1 MKGRIIVSTLL
12 ALLLFVSLPMSALAA
27 TWDIGNGDI
36 IVNAGSGGQTVTQG
50 GGAAVEDNAPV
61 IKGSSTENTVT
72 INAEKDQTAN
82 VTLSGANIDVSSA
95 GKAAVSTTG
104 EGNVNIELNG
114 SNALK
119 SGHSHAGLEKNNDGN
134 LTIQDKDKD
143 GSLNAKGGQDGAG
156 IGGGSSG
163 AGSDITITGGKV
175 TARGGNYGAGIG
187 GGAYGNGSDITV
199 TGGEVTANSGNY
211 GAGIGGGGW
220 GNGNNISISGGKVTA
235 TGGTFAAGIGGG
247 MHRDG
252 NDITISGGEVS
263 AAGGRCGAGIGGGLD
278 ARGSGDVTVSGDAK
292 LKVRGG
298 KTGDDGQGAGI
309 GNGGVRDQNG
319 PVNGTEVEPDIC
331 ALNPSGKIEYYAPGS
346 VMTGT
351 PSKTVTNPTGDH
363 AWDSGRVTKPATC
376 TEKGVKTYTCTRHS
390 SHTKNEEIPALNH
403 SFDGQ
408 AYVSDNN
415 ATCGQDG
422 TKTIRCVRYGTGGCT
437 ETDTVTDTGSKLG
450 HFFEVEDY
458 VSNNDATCEQDG
470 TKTAKCV
477 RYGTGGCTETDTVTD
492 TGSKLGHLFED
503 YVSNN
508 DATCEQ
514 DGTKTAR
521 CVRYGTGGCMATDTV
536 TDTDSKLGH
545 LFEDY
550 VSNNDATYAHDGTKT
565 AKCVRYDQCG
575 ETHTMPDEGSRL
587 IAPPLYRVTDKDG
600 RDIAY
605 TAEQKGGVLT
615 VTVDEDLAILTGR
628 LSGIR
633 TLKAQGVEKIVFVT
647 KGATSAF
654 LLSDLLDK
662 GEGGEAYR
670 LTHNGKAVT
679 FTLGESMADVSAILI
694 KP

>member
-1 MKGRIIVSTLL
+1 MKMRRLISAII
-12 ALLLFVSLPMSALAA
+12 ALLLVVNLSVTAFAA
-27 TWDIGNGDI
+27 EWYLEDGDI
-36 IVNAGSGGQTVTQG
+36 TVSAGENGQTVSQG

-82 VTLSGANIDVSSA
+82 VTIEDVNIDMSVA

-143 GSLNAKGGQDGAG
+143 GSLNANGGQDGAG
-156 IGGGSSG
+156 IGGGVYG
-163 AGSDITITGGKV
+163 NGSDITITGGKV

-199 TGGEVTANSGNY
+199 TGGEVTANSGNH

-220 GNGNNISISGGKVTA
+220 GNGNNITISGGKVTA
-235 TGGTFAAGIGGG
+235 TGGMFAAGIGGG

-278 ARGSGDVTVSGDAK
+278 ARSSGDITVSGDAK

-351 PSKTVTNPTGDH
+351 PSKTITNPTGDH

-376 TEKGVKTYTCTRHS
+376 TEKGIKTYTCTRHS

-408 AYVSDNN
+408 EYVSDNN

-422 TKTIRCVRYGTGGCT
+422 TKTIRCVRYGRGGCT
-437 ETDTVTDTGSKLG
+437 EKDTVVDTGSMLG
-450 HFFEVEDY
+450 HSFDEEAY
-458 VSNNDATCEQDG
+458 VSDNNATCEQDG

-477 RYGTGGCTETDTVTD
+477 RYGTGGCTETNTVTD
-492 TGSKLGHLFED
+492 TDSKLGHFFED
-503 YVSNN
+503 YVSDNN
-508 DATCEQ
+508 ATCEQ
-514 DGTKTAR
+514 DGTKTAK
-521 CVRYGTGGCMATDTV
+521 CVRYGEGGCMATDTV

-550 VSNNDATYAHDGTKT
+550 ISNNDATYARDGTKT

-575 ETHTMPDEGSRL
+575 ETHTVPDEGSRL
-587 IAPPLYRVTDKDG
+587 IAPLYRVTDRDG

-605 TAEQKGGVLT
+605 TAEQTGGVLT
-615 VTVDEDLAILTGR
+615 VTVDEDFAILTGK
-628 LSGIR
+628 LSGLR
-633 TLKAQGVEKIVFVT
+633 TLKSQGVEKIVFVT
-647 KGATSAF
+647 KGAASAF
-654 LLSDLLDK
+654 LLSDLLSK
-662 GEGGEAYR
+662 GESGEAYR
-670 LTHNGKAVT
+670 LTHDTKVVT
-679 FTLGESMADVSAILI
+679 FTLGESTADVSAILT

>member
-1 MKGRIIVSTLL
+1 MKKKRIVSTLL
-12 ALLLFVSLPMSALAA
+12 ALLLFAGLPVSAHAA
-27 TWDIGNGDI
+27 TWDIGKVDI
-36 IVNAGSGGQTVTQG
+36 TVNAESGGQTVTQG

-61 IKGSSTENTVT
+61 IKGSSKENNVT

-331 ALNPSGKIEYYAPGS
+331 GLNPGGKIEYYEPGS
-346 VMTGT
+346 GMTGT
-351 PSKTVTNPTGDH
+351 PSKTITNPTGDYV
-363 AWDSGRVTKPATC
+363 WDSGTVTTPATC
-376 TEKGVKTYTCTRHS
+376 TGKGVRTYTCTSS
-390 SHTKNEEIPALNH
+390 SHTKTEDIPALNH
-403 SFDGQ
+403 SFAGQ
-408 AYVSDNN
+408 EYVSDNN
-415 ATCGQDG
+415 
-422 TKTIRCVRYGTGGCT
+422 
-437 ETDTVTDTGSKLG
+437 
-450 HFFEVEDY
+450 
-458 VSNNDATCEQDG
+458 ATCEQDG

-492 TGSKLGHLFED
+492 TGSKLGHFFEVED

-587 IAPPLYRVTDKDG
+587 IAPPLYRVTDRDG
-600 RDIAY
+600 RDIAC

-615 VTVDEDLAILTGR
+615 VTVDADFAVLTGR
-628 LSGIR
+628 LSGMTALR
-633 TLKAQGVEKIVFVT
+633 AQGVEKIIFVT
-647 KGATSAF
+647 NGAKTAVK
-654 LLSDLLDK
+654 LSTIISKLTAN
-662 GEGGEAYR
+662 GVFR
-670 LTHNGKAVT
+670 LTHDGKAAT
-679 FTLGESMADVSAILI
+679 FTLG
-694 KP
+694 

>member
-1 MKGRIIVSTLL
+1 MKGKKIISTLL
-12 ALLLFVSLPMSALAA
+12 ALLLLASLPVSALAA
-27 TWDIGNGDI
+27 EWDIGNGDI
-36 IVNAGSGGQTVTQG
+36 TVNAGSGGQTVRQG
-50 GGAAVEDNAPV
+50 GGAAVPDSAPV
-61 IKGSSTENTVT
+61 ITGTSKENNVT

-82 VTLSGANIDVSSA
+82 VTLSGVNIDVSGA

-220 GNGNNISISGGKVTA
+220 GNGNNITISGGKVTA
-235 TGGTFAAGIGGG
+235 TGGMFAAGIGGG

-278 ARGSGDVTVSGDAK
+278 ARSSGDVTVSGDAK

-298 KTGDDGQGAGI
+298 KADSDGQGAPI

-319 PVNGTEVEPDIC
+319 PVNGKEVEPDIC
-331 ALNPSGKIEYYAPGS
+331 ALNPSGKIEYYEPGS

-351 PSKTVTNPTGDH
+351 PSETITNPTGDH

-376 TEKGVKTYTCTRHS
+376 TEKGIKTYTCTRHS
-390 SHTKNEEIPALNH
+390 SHTKNEDIPALNH
-403 SFDGQ
+403 SFAGQ
-408 AYVSDNN
+408 EYVSDNN

-470 TKTAKCV
+470 TKTAK
-477 RYGTGGCTETDTVTD
+477 
-492 TGSKLGHLFED
+492 
-503 YVSNN
+503 
-508 DATCEQ
+508 
-514 DGTKTAR
+514 

>member
-50 GGAAVEDNAPV
+50 SQVDVPDSAPV
-61 IKGSSTENTVT
+61 ITGSSTGNTVT

-82 VTLSGANIDVSSA
+82 VTLSGVNIDVSVA

-220 GNGNNISISGGKVTA
+220 GNGNNITISGGKVTA
-235 TGGTFAAGIGGG
+235 TGGMFAAGIGGG

-263 AAGGRCGAGIGGGLD
+263 AAGGKCGAGIGGGLD
-278 ARGSGDVTVSGDAK
+278 ARDSGDVTVSGDAK

-298 KTGDDGQGAGI
+298 KADSDGQGAPI

-351 PSKTVTNPTGDH
+351 PSETITNPTGDH

-376 TEKGVKTYTCTRHS
+376 TEKGIKTYTCTRHS
-390 SHTKNEEIPALNH
+390 SHTKTEDIPALSH

-408 AYVSDNN
+408 EYVSDNN

-422 TKTIRCVRYGTGGCT
+422 TKTIRCVRYGRGGCT
-437 ETDTVTDTGSKLG
+437 EKDTVVDTGSMLA
-450 HFFEVEDY
+450 HSFDEEAY
-458 VSNNDATCEQDG
+458 VSDNNATCEQDG

-477 RYGTGGCTETDTVTD
+477 RYGTGGCT
-492 TGSKLGHLFED
+492 
-503 YVSNN
+503 
-508 DATCEQ
+508 
-514 DGTKTAR
+514 
-521 CVRYGTGGCMATDTV
+521 ATDTV

-550 VSNNDATYAHDGTKT
+550 ISNNDATYARDGTKT

-575 ETHTMPDEGSRL
+575 ETHTVPDEGSRL
-587 IAPPLYRVTDKDG
+587 KLPLYRVTDRDG

-605 TAEQKGGVLT
+605 TAEQTGGVLT
-615 VTVDEDLAILTGR
+615 VTVDEDFAILTGK
-628 LSGIR
+628 LSGLR
-633 TLKAQGVEKIVFVT
+633 TLRSQGVEKIMFVT
-647 KGATSAF
+647 KGAASAF
-654 LLSDLLDK
+654 LLSDLLSK
-662 GEGGEAYR
+662 GESGEAYR
-670 LTHNGKAVT
+670 LTHDAKAVT
-679 FTLGESMADVSAILI
+679 FTLGEKMTDMSAILAE
-694 KP
+694 P

>member
-1 MKGRIIVSTLL
+1 MKGKKIVSTLL
-12 ALLLFVSLPMSALAA
+12 ALLLLASLPVSALAA
-27 TWDIGNGDI
+27 EWDIGKGDI
-36 IVNAGSGGQTVTQG
+36 TVNAGSGGQTVTQG
-50 GGAAVEDNAPV
+50 GGAAIPDSAPV
-61 IKGSSTENTVT
+61 ITGTSKENNVT
-72 INAEKDQTAN
+72 INADSGQTAS
-82 VTLSGANIDVSSA
+82 VTLSGVNIDVRDK

-104 EGNVNIELNG
+104 EGNVSIELNG
-114 SNALK
+114 GSTLR
-119 SGHSHAGLEKNNDGN
+119 SGYEHAGLEKNNGGK
-134 LTIQDKDKD
+134 LTIADKDKN
-143 GSLNAKGGQDGAG
+143 GKLTAWGGQQGAG
-156 IGGGSSG
+156 IGGGSGKDGSNIFITG
-163 AGSDITITGGKV
+163 GGSRGTGSDIKI
-175 TARGGNYGAGIG
+175 
-187 GGAYGNGSDITV
+187 
-199 TGGEVTANSGNY
+199 TGGEVNA
-211 GAGIGGGGW
+211 
-220 GNGNNISISGGKVTA
+220 SGGV
-235 TGGTFAAGIGGG
+235 
-247 MHRDG
+247 
-252 NDITISGGEVS
+252 N
-263 AAGGRCGAGIGGGLD
+263 GAGIGGGLRSKGND
-278 ARGSGDVTVSGDAK
+278 ITVSGDTK

-298 KTGDDGQGAGI
+298 VEDDIDGAGAGI
-309 GNGGVRDQNG
+309 GDGGSNADGSRIPG
-319 PVNGTEVEPDIC
+319 AEVEPDIC

-346 VMTGT
+346 SMSGT
-351 PSKTVTNPTGDH
+351 PNKTVTNPTGDFV
-363 AWDSGRVTKPATC
+363 WDSGTVTTPATC
-376 TEKGVKTYTCTRHS
+376 TGKGVRTYTCTSS
-390 SHTKNEEIPALNH
+390 SHTKTEDIPALNH
-403 SFDGQ
+403 SFAGQ
-408 AYVSDNN
+408 EYVSDNN
-415 ATCGQDG
+415 
-422 TKTIRCVRYGTGGCT
+422 
-437 ETDTVTDTGSKLG
+437 
-450 HFFEVEDY
+450 
-458 VSNNDATCEQDG
+458 ATCEQDG
-470 TKTAKCV
+470 TKTAKCA

>member
-1 MKGRIIVSTLL
+1 MKKKKIVSTLL
-12 ALLLFVSLPMSALAA
+12 ALLLLASLPVSAHAA
-27 TWDIGNGDI
+27 TWDIGKGDI
-36 IVNAGSGGQTVTQG
+36 TVNAESGGQTVRQG
-50 GGAAVEDNAPV
+50 GGAAVPDSAPV
-61 IKGSSTENTVT
+61 ITGTSKENNVT
-72 INAEKDQTAN
+72 INAEKDQTAS
-82 VTLSGANIDVSSA
+82 VTLSGVNIDVRDK

-104 EGNVNIELNG
+104 EGNVSIELNG
-114 SNALK
+114 GSTLR
-119 SGHSHAGLEKNNDGN
+119 SGYEHAGLEKNNGGS
-134 LTIQDKDKD
+134 LTIADEDKNGK
-143 GSLNAKGGQDGAG
+143 LTAWGGQQGAG
-156 IGGGSSG
+156 IGGGSG
-163 AGSDITITGGKV
+163 KDGSNIFITGGGV
-175 TARGGNYGAGIG
+175 NAIGGLAASGIGGGLGGNGSNITISGGKVGATNGLNGAGIG
-187 GGAYGNGSDITV
+187 GGQHGSGSNITISGGEVNASGGKSGAGIGGGLGGNGSDIIIS
-199 TGGEVTANSGNY
+199 GGEVSASGGKNGAGIGGGVDGKGEGITVSGNAQLKVRGGSVHGDY
-211 GAGIGGGGW
+211 GTGAGIGGGG
-220 GNGNNISISGGKVTA
+220 SY
-235 TGGTFAAGIGGG
+235 GT
-247 MHRDG
+247 DG
-252 NDITISGGEVS
+252 
-263 AAGGRCGAGIGGGLD
+263 A
-278 ARGSGDVTVSGDAK
+278 
-292 LKVRGG
+292 
-298 KTGDDGQGAGI
+298 
-309 GNGGVRDQNG
+309 
-319 PVNGTEVEPDIC
+319 EVEPDIC
-331 ALNPSGKIEYYAPGS
+331 ALKPGGKIEYYEPGS
-346 VMTGT
+346 GMTGT
-351 PSKTVTNPTGDH
+351 PSKTITNPTGDYV
-363 AWDSGRVTKPATC
+363 WDSGTVTTPATC
-376 TEKGVKTYTCTRHS
+376 TGKGVRTYTCTSS
-390 SHTKNEEIPALNH
+390 SHTKTEDIPALNH
-403 SFDGQ
+403 SLDGQ
-408 AYVSDNN
+408 
-415 ATCGQDG
+415 
-422 TKTIRCVRYGTGGCT
+422 
-437 ETDTVTDTGSKLG
+437 E
-450 HFFEVEDY
+450 Y

-503 YVSNN
+503 YASDNN
-508 DATCEQ
+508 ATCEQDGTKTAKCVRYGTGGCMETDTVTDTDSKLGHLFEDYASDNNATCEQ

>member
-1 MKGRIIVSTLL
+1 MKGKKIVSTLL
-12 ALLLFVSLPMSALAA
+12 ALLLLASLPVSALAA
-27 TWDIGNGDI
+27 EWDISKGDI
-36 IVNAGSGGQTVTQG
+36 TVNAGSGGQTVTQG
-50 GGAAVEDNAPV
+50 SQVNVSDNAPV
-61 IKGSSTENTVT
+61 IKGSSKENTVT
-72 INAEKDQTAN
+72 INAEKDQTAS
-82 VTLSGANIDVSSA
+82 VTLSGASIDVHDKR
-95 GKAAVSTTG
+95 KAAVSTTG
-104 EGNVNIELNG
+104 EGNVSIELNG
-114 SNALK
+114 ESTLR
-119 SGHSHAGLEKNNDGN
+119 GGYEHAGLEKNNGGS
-134 LTIQDKDKD
+134 LTIADEDKNGKLTAW
-143 GSLNAKGGQDGAG
+143 GEQQGAG
-156 IGGGSSG
+156 IGGGSG
-163 AGSDITITGGKV
+163 KDGSNIFITGGRV
-175 TARGGNYGAGIG
+175 NAIGGLAAAGIGGGLGGNGSNITISGGKVGATNGLNGAGIG
-187 GGAYGNGSDITV
+187 GGQHGS
-199 TGGEVTANSGNY
+199 GSN
-211 GAGIGGGGW
+211 
-220 GNGNNISISGGKVTA
+220 
-235 TGGTFAAGIGGG
+235 
-247 MHRDG
+247 
-252 NDITISGGEVS
+252 ITISGGEVS
-263 AAGGRCGAGIGGGLD
+263 ASGGKCGAGIGGGLD
-278 ARGSGDVTVSGDAK
+278 GNGSDIIISGGEVSASGGKNGAGIGGGVDGKGEGITVSGNAQ

-298 KTGDDGQGAGI
+298 SVHGDYGTGAGI
-309 GNGGVRDQNG
+309 GGGG
-319 PVNGTEVEPDIC
+319 SYGTDGAEVEPDIC
-331 ALNPSGKIEYYAPGS
+331 ALKPGGKIEYYEPGS
-346 VMTGT
+346 GMTGT
-351 PSKTVTNPTGDH
+351 PSKTITNPTGDYV
-363 AWDSGRVTKPATC
+363 WDSGTVTTPATC
-376 TEKGVKTYTCTRHS
+376 TGKGVRTYTCTSS
-390 SHTKNEEIPALNH
+390 SHTKTEDIPALNH
-403 SFDGQ
+403 SLAGQ
-408 AYVSDNN
+408 EYVSNN
-415 ATCGQDG
+415 DATCEQDG
-422 TKTIRCVRYGTGGCT
+422 TKTAKCVRYGTGGCT

-477 RYGTGGCTETDTVTD
+477 RYGTGDCMETDTVTD
-492 TGSKLGHLFED
+492 TDSKLGHLFEVED

-514 DGTKTAR
+514 DGTKTAK
-521 CVRYGTGGCMATDTV
+521 CVRYGTGDCMETDTV

>member
-1 MKGRIIVSTLL
+1 MKGKKIVSTLL
-12 ALLLFVSLPMSALAA
+12 ALLLLASLPVSALAA
-27 TWDIGNGDI
+27 EWDIGKGDI
-36 IVNAGSGGQTVTQG
+36 TVNAESGGQTVTQG
-50 GGAAVEDNAPV
+50 GGAAIPDSAPV
-61 IKGSSTENTVT
+61 ITGTSKENNVT
-72 INAEKDQTAN
+72 INADSGQTAS
-82 VTLSGANIDVSSA
+82 VTLSGVNIDVRDK

-104 EGNVNIELNG
+104 EGNVSIELNG
-114 SNALK
+114 GSTLR
-119 SGHSHAGLEKNNDGN
+119 SGYEHAGLEKNNGGS
-134 LTIQDKDKD
+134 LTIADEDKNGK
-143 GSLNAKGGQDGAG
+143 LTAWGGQQGAG
-156 IGGGSSG
+156 IGGGSG
-163 AGSDITITGGKV
+163 KDGSNIFITGGGV
-175 TARGGNYGAGIG
+175 NAIGGDWSAGIGGGQRGSGSHITISGGEVNASGGKCGAGIG
-187 GGAYGNGSDITV
+187 GGVYGKGEGITV
-199 TGGEVTANSGNY
+199 SGNAQLKVRGGSVHGDY
-211 GAGIGGGGW
+211 GTGAGIGGGG
-220 GNGNNISISGGKVTA
+220 
-235 TGGTFAAGIGGG
+235 
-247 MHRDG
+247 D
-252 NDITISGGEVS
+252 
-263 AAGGRCGAGIGGGLD
+263 
-278 ARGSGDVTVSGDAK
+278 
-292 LKVRGG
+292 
-298 KTGDDGQGAGI
+298 
-309 GNGGVRDQNG
+309 
-319 PVNGTEVEPDIC
+319 NGTNGSEVEPDIC
-331 ALNPSGKIEYYAPGS
+331 ALNPGGKIEYYAPRS
-346 VMTGT
+346 PMSGT
-351 PSKTVTNPTGDH
+351 PNKTVTNPTGDFV
-363 AWDSGRVTKPATC
+363 WDSGTVTTPATC
-376 TEKGVKTYTCTRHS
+376 TGKGVRTYTCTSS
-390 SHTKNEEIPALNH
+390 SHTKTEDIPALNH
-403 SFDGQ
+403 SFAGQ
-408 AYVSDNN
+408 EYVSDNN
-415 ATCGQDG
+415 
-422 TKTIRCVRYGTGGCT
+422 
-437 ETDTVTDTGSKLG
+437 
-450 HFFEVEDY
+450 
-458 VSNNDATCEQDG
+458 ATCEQDG

-679 FTLGESMADVSAILI
+679 FTLGEKMTDVSAILT

>member
-1 MKGRIIVSTLL
+1 MKGRKIVSTLL
-12 ALLLFVSLPMSALAA
+12 ALLLFAGLPVSALAA

-36 IVNAGSGGQTVTQG
+36 TVNAGSGGQTVTQG
-50 GGAAVEDNAPV
+50 SQVDVPDDAPV
-61 IKGSSTENTVT
+61 ITGSSDEHSVT

-211 GAGIGGGGW
+211 GAGIGGG
-220 GNGNNISISGGKVTA
+220 
-235 TGGTFAAGIGGG
+235 

-252 NDITISGGEVS
+252 NDITISGGEVNAS
-263 AAGGRCGAGIGGGLD
+263 GGKCGAGIGGGLD

-346 VMTGT
+346 VMSGT
-351 PSKTVTNPTGDH
+351 PSKTVTNPTGDFV
-363 AWDSGRVTKPATC
+363 WDSGTVTTPATC
-376 TEKGVKTYTCTRHS
+376 TGKGVRTYTCTSS
-390 SHTKNEEIPALNH
+390 SHTKTEDIPALNH
-403 SFDGQ
+403 SFAGQ
-408 AYVSDNN
+408 EYVSDNN
-415 ATCGQDG
+415 ATCEQDG
-422 TKTIRCVRYGTGGCT
+422 TKTARCVRYGTGGCT
-437 ETDTVTDTGSKLG
+437 ETDTVTDTGSKL
-450 HFFEVEDY
+450 E
-458 VSNNDATCEQDG
+458 
-470 TKTAKCV
+470 
-477 RYGTGGCTETDTVTD
+477 
-492 TGSKLGHLFED
+492 HLFED

-615 VTVDEDLAILTGR
+615 VTVDADFAVLTGR
-628 LSGIR
+628 LSGMTALR
-633 TLKAQGVEKIVFVT
+633 AQGIEKIIFVT
-647 KGATSAF
+647 NGAKTAVK
-654 LLSDLLDK
+654 LSTIISKLTAN
-662 GEGGEAYR
+662 GVFH
-670 LTHNGKAVT
+670 LTHDGKAAT
-679 FTLGESMADVSAILI
+679 FTLG
-694 KP
+694 

>member
-36 IVNAGSGGQTVTQG
+36 TVNAGSGGQTVTQG
-50 GGAAVEDNAPV
+50 SQVDVPDSAPV
-61 IKGSSTENTVT
+61 ITGSSTGNTVT
-72 INAEKDQTAN
+72 INVEKDQTAN
-82 VTLSGANIDVSSA
+82 VTLSGVNIDVSGA

-156 IGGGSSG
+156 IGGGVYG
-163 AGSDITITGGKV
+163 NGSDITITGGKV

-220 GNGNNISISGGKVTA
+220 GNGNNITISGGKVTA
-235 TGGTFAAGIGGG
+235 TGGMFAAGIGGG

-263 AAGGRCGAGIGGGLD
+263 AAGGKCGAGIGGGLD

-298 KTGDDGQGAGI
+298 KADSDGQGAPI

-351 PSKTVTNPTGDH
+351 PSETITNPTGDH

-376 TEKGVKTYTCTRHS
+376 TEKGIKTYTCTRHS
-390 SHTKNEEIPALNH
+390 SHTKNEDIPALNH
-403 SFDGQ
+403 SFAGQ
-408 AYVSDNN
+408 AYISDNN
-415 ATCGQDG
+415 ATCEQDG
-422 TKTIRCVRYGTGGCT
+422 TKTVKCVRYGTGGCT
-437 ETDTVTDTGSKLG
+437 ATDTVTDTDSKLG
-450 HFFEVEDY
+450 HFFEDY
-458 VSNNDATCEQDG
+458 VSDNNATCEQDG

-477 RYGTGGCTETDTVTD
+477 RYGE
-492 TGSKLGHLFED
+492 
-503 YVSNN
+503 
-508 DATCEQ
+508 
-514 DGTKTAR
+514 
-521 CVRYGTGGCMATDTV
+521 GGCMATDTV

-550 VSNNDATYAHDGTKT
+550 ISNNDATYARDGTKT

-575 ETHTMPDEGSRL
+575 ETHTIPDEGSRL
-587 IAPPLYRVTDKDG
+587 KLPLYRVTDRDG

-605 TAEQKGGVLT
+605 TAEQTGGVLT
-615 VTVDEDLAILTGR
+615 VTVDEDFAILTGK
-628 LSGIR
+628 LSGLR
-633 TLKAQGVEKIVFVT
+633 TLKSQGVEKIVFVT
-647 KGATSAF
+647 RGAASAF
-654 LLSDLLDK
+654 LLSDLLSK
-662 GEGGEAYR
+662 GESGEAYR
-670 LTHNGKAVT
+670 LTHDAKAVT
-679 FTLGESMADVSAILI
+679 FTLGEKMTDMSAILT

>member
-1 MKGRIIVSTLL
+1 MKGKKIVSTLL
-12 ALLLFVSLPMSALAA
+12 ALLLLASLPVSALAA
-27 TWDIGNGDI
+27 EWDISKGDI
-36 IVNAGSGGQTVTQG
+36 TVNAGSGGQTVTQG
-50 GGAAVEDNAPV
+50 SQVNVSDNAPV
-61 IKGSSTENTVT
+61 IKGSSKENTVT
-72 INAEKDQTAN
+72 INAEKDQTAS
-82 VTLSGANIDVSSA
+82 VTLSGASIDVRDKR
-95 GKAAVSTTG
+95 KAAVSTTG
-104 EGNVNIELNG
+104 EGNVSIELNG
-114 SNALK
+114 ESTLR
-119 SGHSHAGLEKNNDGN
+119 SGYEHAGLEKNNGGS
-134 LTIQDKDKD
+134 LTIADEDKNGKLTAW
-143 GSLNAKGGQDGAG
+143 GEQQGAG
-156 IGGGSSG
+156 IGGGSG
-163 AGSDITITGGKV
+163 KDGSNIFITGGRV
-175 TARGGNYGAGIG
+175 NAIGGLAAAGIGGGLGGNGSNITISGGKVGATNGLNGAGIG
-187 GGAYGNGSDITV
+187 GGQHGS
-199 TGGEVTANSGNY
+199 GSN
-211 GAGIGGGGW
+211 
-220 GNGNNISISGGKVTA
+220 
-235 TGGTFAAGIGGG
+235 
-247 MHRDG
+247 
-252 NDITISGGEVS
+252 ITISGGEVN
-263 AAGGRCGAGIGGGLD
+263 AIGGKNGAGIGGGSRGTGSDIKITGGEVNASGGVNGAGIGGGLRSKGND
-278 ARGSGDVTVSGDAK
+278 ITVSGDTK

-298 KTGDDGQGAGI
+298 DEDDIDGAGAGI
-309 GNGGVRDQNG
+309 GDGGSNADGSRIPG
-319 PVNGTEVEPDIC
+319 AEVEPDIC

-346 VMTGT
+346 SMSGT
-351 PSKTVTNPTGDH
+351 PNKTVTNPTGDFV
-363 AWDSGRVTKPATC
+363 WDSGTVTTPATC
-376 TEKGVKTYTCTRHS
+376 TGKGVRTYTCTSS
-390 SHTKNEEIPALNH
+390 SHTKTEDIPALNH
-403 SFDGQ
+403 SFAGQ
-408 AYVSDNN
+408 EYVSDNN
-415 ATCGQDG
+415 ATCEQDG
-422 TKTIRCVRYGTGGCT
+422 TKTAKCVRYGTGGCT

-477 RYGTGGCTETDTVTD
+477 RYGTGD
-492 TGSKLGHLFED
+492 
-503 YVSNN
+503 
-508 DATCEQ
+508 
-514 DGTKTAR
+514 
-521 CVRYGTGGCMATDTV
+521 CMETDTV

>member
-1 MKGRIIVSTLL
+1 MKKKRIVSTLL
-12 ALLLFVSLPMSALAA
+12 ALLLLASLPVSALAA
-27 TWDIGNGDI
+27 EWDIGKGDI
-36 IVNAGSGGQTVTQG
+36 TVNAGSGGQTVRQG
-50 GGAAVEDNAPV
+50 GGAAIPDSAPV
-61 IKGSSTENTVT
+61 ITGTSKENNVT
-72 INAEKDQTAN
+72 INADSGQTAS
-82 VTLSGANIDVSSA
+82 VTLSGVNIDVRDK

-408 AYVSDNN
+408 EYVSDNN

-477 RYGTGGCTETDTVTD
+477 RYGTGD
-492 TGSKLGHLFED
+492 
-503 YVSNN
+503 
-508 DATCEQ
+508 
-514 DGTKTAR
+514 
-521 CVRYGTGGCMATDTV
+521 CMETDTV

>member
-27 TWDIGNGDI
+27 TWDISNGDI

-61 IKGSSTENTVT
+61 ITGSSTGNTVT

-82 VTLSGANIDVSSA
+82 VTLSGVNIDVSGA

-175 TARGGNYGAGIG
+175 MARGGNYGAGIG

-220 GNGNNISISGGKVTA
+220 GNGNNITISGGKITA
-235 TGGTFAAGIGGG
+235 TGGMFAAGIGGG

-263 AAGGRCGAGIGGGLD
+263 AAGGKCGAGIGGGLD
-278 ARGSGDVTVSGDAK
+278 ARDSGDVTVSGDAK

-298 KTGDDGQGAGI
+298 KADSDGQGAPI

-351 PSKTVTNPTGDH
+351 PSETITNPTGDH

-376 TEKGVKTYTCTRHS
+376 TEKGIKTYTCTRHS
-390 SHTKNEEIPALNH
+390 SHTKNEDIPALNH
-403 SFDGQ
+403 SFAGQ
-408 AYVSDNN
+408 EYVSDNN
-415 ATCGQDG
+415 
-422 TKTIRCVRYGTGGCT
+422 
-437 ETDTVTDTGSKLG
+437 
-450 HFFEVEDY
+450 
-458 VSNNDATCEQDG
+458 
-470 TKTAKCV
+470 
-477 RYGTGGCTETDTVTD
+477 
-492 TGSKLGHLFED
+492 
-503 YVSNN
+503 
-508 DATCEQ
+508 ATCEQ

-521 CVRYGTGGCMATDTV
+521 CVRYGTGGCTETDTV

-615 VTVDEDLAILTGR
+615 VTVDADFAVLTGR
-628 LSGIR
+628 LSGMTALR
-633 TLKAQGVEKIVFVT
+633 AQGVEKIIFVT
-647 KGATSAF
+647 NGAKTAVK
-654 LLSDLLDK
+654 LSTIISKLTAN
-662 GEGGEAYR
+662 GVFR
-670 LTHNGKAVT
+670 LTHDGKAVT
-679 FTLGESMADVSAILI
+679 FTLG
-694 KP
+694 

>member
-1 MKGRIIVSTLL
+1 MKGKKIISTLL
-12 ALLLFVSLPMSALAA
+12 ALLLLASLPVSALAA
-27 TWDIGNGDI
+27 EWDIGNGDI
-36 IVNAGSGGQTVTQG
+36 TVNAGSGGQTVRQG
-50 GGAAVEDNAPV
+50 GGAAVPDSAPV
-61 IKGSSTENTVT
+61 ITGTSKENNVT

-82 VTLSGANIDVSSA
+82 VTLSGVNIDVRDK

-175 TARGGNYGAGIG
+175 TAQGGNYGAGIG

-220 GNGNNISISGGKVTA
+220 GNGNNITISGGKVTA
-235 TGGTFAAGIGGG
+235 TGGMFAAGIGGG

-278 ARGSGDVTVSGDAK
+278 ARSSGDVTVSGDAK

-298 KTGDDGQGAGI
+298 KADSDGQGAPI

-319 PVNGTEVEPDIC
+319 PVNGKEVEPDIC
-331 ALNPSGKIEYYAPGS
+331 ALNPSGKIEYYEPGS

-351 PSKTVTNPTGDH
+351 PSETITNPTGDH

-376 TEKGVKTYTCTRHS
+376 TEKGIKTYTCTRHS
-390 SHTKNEEIPALNH
+390 SHTKNEDIPALNH
-403 SFDGQ
+403 SFAGQ
-408 AYVSDNN
+408 EYVSDNN

-477 RYGTGGCTETDTVTD
+477 RYGTGD
-492 TGSKLGHLFED
+492 
-503 YVSNN
+503 
-508 DATCEQ
+508 
-514 DGTKTAR
+514 
-521 CVRYGTGGCMATDTV
+521 CMETDTV

-575 ETHTMPDEGSRL
+575 ETHTIPDEGSQLKRPEQPKPAL
-587 IAPPLYRVTDKDG
+587 LYRVTAKDG

-633 TLKAQGVEKIVFVT
+633 TLKAQGVEKIIFVT
-647 KGATSAF
+647 NGATSAF
-654 LLSDLLDK
+654 MLSDLLEK
-662 GEGGEAYR
+662 GESGEAYW
-670 LTHNGKAVT
+670 LTHDGKAVT
-679 FTLGESMADVSAILI
+679 FTLGENMADVRAILT

>member
-1 MKGRIIVSTLL
+1 MKGKKIVSTLL
-12 ALLLFVSLPMSALAA
+12 ALLLLASLPVSALAA
-27 TWDIGNGDI
+27 EWDIGKGDI
-36 IVNAGSGGQTVTQG
+36 TVNAGSGGQTVTQG
-50 GGAAVEDNAPV
+50 GGAAIPDSAPV
-61 IKGSSTENTVT
+61 ITGTSKENNVT
-72 INAEKDQTAN
+72 INADSGQTAS
-82 VTLSGANIDVSSA
+82 VTLSGVNIDVRDK

-104 EGNVNIELNG
+104 EGNVSIELNG
-114 SNALK
+114 GSTLR
-119 SGHSHAGLEKNNDGN
+119 SGYEHAGLEKNNGGS
-134 LTIQDKDKD
+134 LTIADEDKNGK
-143 GSLNAKGGQDGAG
+143 LTAWGGQQGAG
-156 IGGGSSG
+156 IGGGSG
-163 AGSDITITGGKV
+163 KDGSNIFITGGGV
-175 TARGGNYGAGIG
+175 NAIGGLAASGIGGGLGGNGSNITISGGKVGATNGLNGAGIG
-187 GGAYGNGSDITV
+187 GGQHGS
-199 TGGEVTANSGNY
+199 GSN
-211 GAGIGGGGW
+211 
-220 GNGNNISISGGKVTA
+220 
-235 TGGTFAAGIGGG
+235 
-247 MHRDG
+247 
-252 NDITISGGEVS
+252 ITISGGEVN
-263 AAGGRCGAGIGGGLD
+263 AIGGKCGAGIGGGHTGD
-278 ARGSGDVTVSGDAK
+278 GSDIKITGGEVNASGGVNGAGIGGGLRSKGNDITVSGDAK

-298 KTGDDGQGAGI
+298 VEDDIDGAGAGI
-309 GNGGVRDQNG
+309 GDGGNY
-319 PVNGTEVEPDIC
+319 GTDGAEVEPDIC
-331 ALNPSGKIEYYAPGS
+331 ALNPGGKIEYYAPGS
-346 VMTGT
+346 SMSGT
-351 PSKTVTNPTGDH
+351 PNKTVTNPTGDFV
-363 AWDSGRVTKPATC
+363 WDSGTVTTPATC
-376 TEKGVKTYTCTRHS
+376 TGKGVRTYTCTSS
-390 SHTKNEEIPALNH
+390 SHTKTEDIPALNH
-403 SFDGQ
+403 SFAGQ
-408 AYVSDNN
+408 EYVSDNN
-415 ATCGQDG
+415 
-422 TKTIRCVRYGTGGCT
+422 
-437 ETDTVTDTGSKLG
+437 
-450 HFFEVEDY
+450 
-458 VSNNDATCEQDG
+458 ATCEQDG

>member
-61 IKGSSTENTVT
+61 IKGSSKENNVT

-408 AYVSDNN
+408 EYVSDNN

-477 RYGTGGCTETDTVTD
+477 RYGTGD
-492 TGSKLGHLFED
+492 
-503 YVSNN
+503 
-508 DATCEQ
+508 
-514 DGTKTAR
+514 
-521 CVRYGTGGCMATDTV
+521 CMETDTV

>member
-1 MKGRIIVSTLL
+1 MKGKKIVSTLL
-12 ALLLFVSLPMSALAA
+12 ALLLLASLPVSALAA
-27 TWDIGNGDI
+27 EWDIGKGDI
-36 IVNAGSGGQTVTQG
+36 TVNAESGGQTVRQG
-50 GGAAVEDNAPV
+50 GGAAVPDSAPV
-61 IKGSSTENTVT
+61 ITGTSKENTVT

-82 VTLSGANIDVSSA
+82 VTLSGANIDVSGK

-104 EGNVNIELNG
+104 EGNVSIELNG
-114 SNALK
+114 GSTLR
-119 SGHSHAGLEKNNDGN
+119 SGYEHAGLEKNNGGS
-134 LTIQDKDKD
+134 LTIADEDKNGK
-143 GSLNAKGGQDGAG
+143 LTAWGGQQGAG
-156 IGGGSSG
+156 IGGGSG
-163 AGSDITITGGKV
+163 KDGSNIFITGGRV
-175 TARGGNYGAGIG
+175 NAIGGLAAAGIGGGLGGNGSNITISGGKVGATNGLNGAGIG
-187 GGAYGNGSDITV
+187 GGQHGSGSHITIS
-199 TGGEVTANSGNY
+199 GGEVNASGGKCGAGIGGGVDGKGEGITVSGNAQLKVRGGSVHGDY
-211 GAGIGGGGW
+211 GTGAGIGGGG
-220 GNGNNISISGGKVTA
+220 SY
-235 TGGTFAAGIGGG
+235 GT
-247 MHRDG
+247 DG
-252 NDITISGGEVS
+252 
-263 AAGGRCGAGIGGGLD
+263 A
-278 ARGSGDVTVSGDAK
+278 
-292 LKVRGG
+292 
-298 KTGDDGQGAGI
+298 
-309 GNGGVRDQNG
+309 
-319 PVNGTEVEPDIC
+319 EVEPDIC
-331 ALNPSGKIEYYAPGS
+331 ALNPGGKIEYYAPRS
-346 VMTGT
+346 SMSGT
-351 PSKTVTNPTGDH
+351 PYKTVTNPTGDFV
-363 AWDSGRVTKPATC
+363 WDSGTVTTPATC
-376 TEKGVKTYTCTRHS
+376 TGKGVRTYTCTSS
-390 SHTKNEEIPALNH
+390 SHTKTEDIPALNH
-403 SFDGQ
+403 SFAGQ
-408 AYVSDNN
+408 EYVSDNN
-415 ATCGQDG
+415 
-422 TKTIRCVRYGTGGCT
+422 
-437 ETDTVTDTGSKLG
+437 
-450 HFFEVEDY
+450 
-458 VSNNDATCEQDG
+458 ATCEQDG
-470 TKTAKCV
+470 TKTAKCA

-545 LFEDY
+545 LFKDY

>member
-1 MKGRIIVSTLL
+1 M
-12 ALLLFVSLPMSALAA
+12 LAA
-27 TWDIGNGDI
+27 QQ
-36 IVNAGSGGQTVTQG
+36 SGGLG
-50 GGAAVEDNAPV
+50 G
-61 IKGSSTENTVT
+61 
-72 INAEKDQTAN
+72 
-82 VTLSGANIDVSSA
+82 
-95 GKAAVSTTG
+95 
-104 EGNVNIELNG
+104 NG
-114 SNALK
+114 SNITI
-119 SGHSHAGLEKNNDGN
+119 SGGKVGATNGLN
-134 LTIQDKDKD
+134 
-143 GSLNAKGGQDGAG
+143 GAG
-156 IGGGSSG
+156 IGGGQHGSG
-163 AGSDITITGGKV
+163 S
-175 TARGGNYGAGIG
+175 N
-187 GGAYGNGSDITV
+187 
-199 TGGEVTANSGNY
+199 
-211 GAGIGGGGW
+211 
-220 GNGNNISISGGKVTA
+220 
-235 TGGTFAAGIGGG
+235 
-247 MHRDG
+247 
-252 NDITISGGEVS
+252 ITISGGEVN
-263 AAGGRCGAGIGGGLD
+263 AIGGKCGAGIGGGHTGD
-278 ARGSGDVTVSGDAK
+278 GSDIKITGGEVNASGGVNGAGIGGGLRSKGNDITVSGDAK

-298 KTGDDGQGAGI
+298 VEDDIDGAGAGI
-309 GNGGVRDQNG
+309 GDGGSNADGSRIPG
-319 PVNGTEVEPDIC
+319 AEVEPDIC
-331 ALNPSGKIEYYAPGS
+331 ALNPGGKIEYYAPGS
-346 VMTGT
+346 SMSGT
-351 PSKTVTNPTGDH
+351 PNKTVTNPTGDFV
-363 AWDSGRVTKPATC
+363 WDSGTVTTPATC
-376 TEKGVKTYTCTRHS
+376 TGKGVRTYTCTSS
-390 SHTKNEEIPALNH
+390 SHTKTEDIPALNH
-403 SFDGQ
+403 SFAGQ
-408 AYVSDNN
+408 EYVSDNN
-415 ATCGQDG
+415 
-422 TKTIRCVRYGTGGCT
+422 
-437 ETDTVTDTGSKLG
+437 
-450 HFFEVEDY
+450 
-458 VSNNDATCEQDG
+458 ATCEQDG
-470 TKTAKCV
+470 TKTAKCA

-679 FTLGESMADVSAILI
+679 FTLGESMADVSAILTR
-694 KP
+694 P

>member
-1 MKGRIIVSTLL
+1 MKGKKIVSTLL
-12 ALLLFVSLPMSALAA
+12 ALLLLASLPVSALAA
-27 TWDIGNGDI
+27 EWDIGKGDI
-36 IVNAGSGGQTVTQG
+36 TVNAESGGQTVRQG
-50 GGAAVEDNAPV
+50 GGAAVPDSAPV
-61 IKGSSTENTVT
+61 ITGTSKENNVT

-82 VTLSGANIDVSSA
+82 VTLSGVNIDVRDK

-175 TARGGNYGAGIG
+175 TAQGGNYGAGIG

-220 GNGNNISISGGKVTA
+220 GNGNNITISGGKVTA
-235 TGGTFAAGIGGG
+235 TGGMFAAGIGGG

-351 PSKTVTNPTGDH
+351 PSKTVTNPTGDFV
-363 AWDSGRVTKPATC
+363 WDSGTVTTPATC
-376 TEKGVKTYTCTRHS
+376 TGKGVRTYTCTSS
-390 SHTKNEEIPALNH
+390 SHTRTEDIPALNH
-403 SFDGQ
+403 SFAGQ

-415 ATCGQDG
+415 ATCEQDG
-422 TKTIRCVRYGTGGCT
+422 TKTARCVRYGTGGCT

-470 TKTAKCV
+470 TKTA
-477 RYGTGGCTETDTVTD
+477 
-492 TGSKLGHLFED
+492 
-503 YVSNN
+503 
-508 DATCEQ
+508 
-514 DGTKTAR
+514 R
-521 CVRYGTGGCMATDTV
+521 CVRYGAGGCMATDTV

-647 KGATSAF
+647 KGAASAF
-654 LLSDLLDK
+654 LLSDLLGK
-662 GEGGEAYR
+662 GESGDAYR
-670 LTHNGKAVT
+670 LTHDGKAVT
-679 FTLGESMADVSAILI
+679 FTLGEKMTDVSAILT

>member
-82 VTLSGANIDVSSA
+82 VTIEDVNIDMSVA

-119 SGHSHAGLEKNNDGN
+119 SGRSHAGLEKNNDGN

-156 IGGGSSG
+156 IGGGVYG
-163 AGSDITITGGKV
+163 NGSDITITGGKV

-220 GNGNNISISGGKVTA
+220 GNGNNITISGGKVTA
-235 TGGTFAAGIGGG
+235 TGGMFAAGIGGG

-263 AAGGRCGAGIGGGLD
+263 AAGGKCGAGIGGGLD

-298 KTGDDGQGAGI
+298 KADSDGQGAPI

-351 PSKTVTNPTGDH
+351 PSETITNPTGDH

-376 TEKGVKTYTCTRHS
+376 TEKGIKTYTCTRHS
-390 SHTKNEEIPALNH
+390 SHTKNEDIPALNH
-403 SFDGQ
+403 SFAGQ

-415 ATCGQDG
+415 ATC
-422 TKTIRCVRYGTGGCT
+422 
-437 ETDTVTDTGSKLG
+437 
-450 HFFEVEDY
+450 
-458 VSNNDATCEQDG
+458 EQDG
-470 TKTAKCV
+470 TKTVKCV
-477 RYGTGGCTETDTVTD
+477 RYGTGGCT
-492 TGSKLGHLFED
+492 
-503 YVSNN
+503 
-508 DATCEQ
+508 
-514 DGTKTAR
+514 
-521 CVRYGTGGCMATDTV
+521 ATDTV

-550 VSNNDATYAHDGTKT
+550 ISNNDATYARDGTKT

-575 ETHTMPDEGSRL
+575 ETHTIPDEGSRL
-587 IAPPLYRVTDKDG
+587 KLPLYRVTDRDG

-605 TAEQKGGVLT
+605 TAEQTGGVLT
-615 VTVDEDLAILTGR
+615 VTVDEDFAILTGK

-633 TLKAQGVEKIVFVT
+633 TLKSQGVDKIVFVT
-647 KGATSAF
+647 KGAASAF
-654 LLSDLLDK
+654 LLSDLLSK
-662 GEGGEAYR
+662 GESGEACR
-670 LTHNGKAVT
+670 LTHDAKAVT
-679 FTLGESMADVSAILI
+679 FTLGESTADVSAILK

>member
-1 MKGRIIVSTLL
+1 MKGKKIVSTLL
-12 ALLLFVSLPMSALAA
+12 ALLLLASLPVSAHAA
-27 TWDIGNGDI
+27 TWDIGKGDI
-36 IVNAGSGGQTVTQG
+36 TVNAESGGQTVRQG
-50 GGAAVEDNAPV
+50 GGAAVPDSAPV
-61 IKGSSTENTVT
+61 ITGTSKENNVT
-72 INAEKDQTAN
+72 INADSGQTAS
-82 VTLSGANIDVSSA
+82 VTLSGVNIDVRDK
-95 GKAAVSTTG
+95 GKAAVSTAG
-104 EGNVNIELNG
+104 EGNVSIELNG
-114 SNALK
+114 GSTLR
-119 SGHSHAGLEKNNDGN
+119 SGYEHAGLEKNNGGS
-134 LTIQDKDKD
+134 LTIADEDKNGK
-143 GSLNAKGGQDGAG
+143 LTAWGGQQGAG
-156 IGGGSSG
+156 IGGGSG
-163 AGSDITITGGKV
+163 KDGSNIFITGGGV
-175 TARGGNYGAGIG
+175 NAIGGLAAAGIGGGLGGNGSNITISGGKVGATNGLNGAGIG
-187 GGAYGNGSDITV
+187 GGQHGS
-199 TGGEVTANSGNY
+199 GSN
-211 GAGIGGGGW
+211 
-220 GNGNNISISGGKVTA
+220 
-235 TGGTFAAGIGGG
+235 
-247 MHRDG
+247 
-252 NDITISGGEVS
+252 ITISGGEVN
-263 AAGGRCGAGIGGGLD
+263 AIGGKCGAGIGGGHTGD
-278 ARGSGDVTVSGDAK
+278 GSDIKITGGEVNASGGVNGAGIGGGLRSKGNDITVSGDAK

-298 KTGDDGQGAGI
+298 VEDDIDGAGAGI
-309 GNGGVRDQNG
+309 GDGGSNADGSRIPG
-319 PVNGTEVEPDIC
+319 AEVEPDIC
-331 ALNPSGKIEYYAPGS
+331 ALNPGGKIEYYAPGS
-346 VMTGT
+346 SMSGT
-351 PSKTVTNPTGDH
+351 PNKTVTNPTGDFV
-363 AWDSGRVTKPATC
+363 WDSGTVTTPATC
-376 TEKGVKTYTCTRHS
+376 TGKGVRTYTCTSS
-390 SHTKNEEIPALNH
+390 SHTKTEDIPALNH
-403 SFDGQ
+403 SFAGQ
-408 AYVSDNN
+408 EYVSDNN
-415 ATCGQDG
+415 
-422 TKTIRCVRYGTGGCT
+422 
-437 ETDTVTDTGSKLG
+437 
-450 HFFEVEDY
+450 
-458 VSNNDATCEQDG
+458 ATCEQDG

-679 FTLGESMADVSAILI
+679 FTLGESMADVSAILTR
-694 KP
+694 P

>member
-1 MKGRIIVSTLL
+1 MKMRRLISAII
-12 ALLLFVSLPMSALAA
+12 ALLLVVNLSVTAFAA
-27 TWDIGNGDI
+27 EWYLEDGDI
-36 IVNAGSGGQTVTQG
+36 TVSAGDGGQTVSQG

-351 PSKTVTNPTGDH
+351 PSKTVTNPTGDFV
-363 AWDSGRVTKPATC
+363 WDSGTVTTPATC
-376 TEKGVKTYTCTRHS
+376 TGKGVRTYTCTSS
-390 SHTKNEEIPALNH
+390 SHTKTEDIPALNH
-403 SFDGQ
+403 SFAGQ
-408 AYVSDNN
+408 EYVSDNN
-415 ATCGQDG
+415 ATCEQDG
-422 TKTIRCVRYGTGGCT
+422 TKTAKCVRYGTGGCT

-477 RYGTGGCTETDTVTD
+477 RYGTGD
-492 TGSKLGHLFED
+492 
-503 YVSNN
+503 
-508 DATCEQ
+508 
-514 DGTKTAR
+514 
-521 CVRYGTGGCMATDTV
+521 CMETDTV

-587 IAPPLYRVTDKDG
+587 IASPLYRVTAKDG

-633 TLKAQGVEKIVFVT
+633 TLKAQGVEKIIFVT
-647 KGATSAF
+647 NGATSAF
-654 LLSDLLDK
+654 MLSDLLEK
-662 GEGGEAYR
+662 GESGDTYK
-670 LTHNGKAVT
+670 LTHDGEAVT
-679 FTLGESMADVSAILI
+679 FTLGENMADMSAIFT

>member
-12 ALLLFVSLPMSALAA
+12 ALLLLVSMPMSALAA
-27 TWDIGNGDI
+27 TWDISKGDI
-36 IVNAGSGGQTVTQG
+36 TVNAESGGQTVRQG
-50 GGAAVEDNAPV
+50 GGAAVPDSAPV
-61 IKGSSTENTVT
+61 ITGTSKENNVT
-72 INAEKDQTAN
+72 INAESGQTAS
-82 VTLSGANIDVSSA
+82 VTLSGVNIDVRDKD
-95 GKAAVSTTG
+95 KAAVSTTG
-104 EGNVNIELNG
+104 EGNVSIELNG
-114 SNALK
+114 GSTLR
-119 SGHSHAGLEKNNDGN
+119 SGYEHAGLEKNNGGS
-134 LTIQDKDKD
+134 LTIADEDKNGK
-143 GSLNAKGGQDGAG
+143 LTAWGGQQGAG
-156 IGGGSSG
+156 IGGGSG
-163 AGSDITITGGKV
+163 KDGSNIFITGGGV
-175 TARGGNYGAGIG
+175 NAIGGLAAAGIGGGIGGNGSNITISGGKVGATNGLNGAGIG
-187 GGAYGNGSDITV
+187 GGQHGS
-199 TGGEVTANSGNY
+199 GSN
-211 GAGIGGGGW
+211 
-220 GNGNNISISGGKVTA
+220 
-235 TGGTFAAGIGGG
+235 
-247 MHRDG
+247 
-252 NDITISGGEVS
+252 ITISGGEVNAIGGKNGAGIGGGHTGDGSDIIISGGEVS
-263 AAGGRCGAGIGGGLD
+263 ASGGVNGAGIGGGLRSKGND
-278 ARGSGDVTVSGDAK
+278 ITVSGDTK

-298 KTGDDGQGAGI
+298 VEDDIDGAGAGI
-309 GNGGVRDQNG
+309 GDGGSNADGSRIPG
-319 PVNGTEVEPDIC
+319 AEVEPDIC
-331 ALNPSGKIEYYAPGS
+331 ALNPGGKIEYYAPS
-346 VMTGT
+346 SSMSKT
-351 PSKTVTNPTGDH
+351 PNKTVTNPTGDFV
-363 AWDSGRVTKPATC
+363 WDSGTVTTPATC
-376 TEKGVKTYTCTRHS
+376 TGKGVRTYTCTSS
-390 SHTKNEEIPALNH
+390 SHTKTEDIPALNH
-403 SFDGQ
+403 SFAGQ
-408 AYVSDNN
+408 EYVSDNN
-415 ATCGQDG
+415 ATCEQDG
-422 TKTIRCVRYGTGGCT
+422 TKTARCVRYGTGGCTETDTVTDPGSKLGHLFEDYVSNNDATCEQDGTKTAKCVRYGTGGCT

-470 TKTAKCV
+470 TKTAK
-477 RYGTGGCTETDTVTD
+477 
-492 TGSKLGHLFED
+492 
-503 YVSNN
+503 
-508 DATCEQ
+508 
-514 DGTKTAR
+514 